1 MTTRQNGLRP
11 AEAPFAR
18 RARWPGIGSARGHD
32 AGVFTGLFRSKGAL
46 MKRLLLVVASLGL
59 TASVAVP
66 AAQDSPEVVAGR
78 AVFAQKKCVMCHLA
92 EGKGNKKYTLHGL
105 AAKMSDADIRKW
117 LTAPADMEKKLKA
130 PPKPSMSSKMTALKA
145 AEVDA
150 LVAYIKS
157 LK

>member
-1 MTTRQNGLRP
+1 
-11 AEAPFAR
+11 
-18 RARWPGIGSARGHD
+18 
-32 AGVFTGLFRSKGAL
+32 
-46 MKRLLLVVASLGL
+46 
-59 TASVAVP
+59 
-66 AAQDSPEVVAGR
+66 
-78 AVFAQKKCVMCHLA
+78 
-92 EGKGNKKYTLHGL
+92 
-105 AAKMSDADIRKW
+105 MSDADIRKW